1 MQENNELG
9 EQVKRSIH
17 ECCTERDVEKFTLVV
32 RDIEPAMGLIFSLTG
47 RLKRC
52 DTVLK
57 ALNEYPPPPPREQ
70 NLDDDE
76 ANTIPEIELVLQ
88 KRVQIEG
95 QLEEAQRI
103 KFKVEQRQA
112 ELAERLR
119 ELLTPDDYEQYESFL
134 RSKGQL
140 CQQQVELD
148 DRIILAE
155 EQLAASKDSMNELD

>member
-1 MQENNELG
+1 M
-9 EQVKRSIH
+9 
-17 ECCTERDVEKFTLVV
+17 VV

-57 ALNEYPPPPPREQ
+57 SLNEQPKETEI
-70 NLDDDE
+70 DDDE
-76 ANTIPEIELVLQ
+76 DGNVPEIELVLQ
-88 KRVQIEG
+88 KRMQIEG

-103 KFKVEQRQA
+103 KYKVEQRQA

-119 ELLTPDDYEQYESFL
+119 ELLSPEDFESYESFL

-140 CQQQVELD
+140 GQQQVELE
-148 DRIILAE
+148 DRIVLAE
-155 EQLAASKDSMNELD
+155 EQLAASKDSMNDEFL

>member
-1 MQENNELG
+1 MG
-9 EQVKRSIH
+9 
-17 ECCTERDVEKFTLVV
+17 TERDVEKFTLVV

-57 ALNEYPPPPPREQ
+57 SLNEQPKETQ
-70 NLDDDE
+70 IDDE
-76 ANTIPEIELVLQ
+76 EGNVPEIELVLQ
-88 KRVQIEG
+88 KRMQIEG

-103 KFKVEQRQA
+103 KYKVEQLQA

-119 ELLTPDDYEQYESFL
+119 ELLSPEDFESYESFL

-140 CQQQVELD
+140 GQQQVELE
-148 DRIILAE
+148 DRIVLAE
-155 EQLAASKDSMNELD
+155 EQLNASKDSMNDEFL

>member
-1 MQENNELG
+1 MQENNEVG

-32 RDIEPAMGLIFSLTG
+32 RDIEPTMGLIFSLTG

-57 ALNEYPPPPPREQ
+57 ALKELPRETTIEEE
-70 NLDDDE
+70 DDE
-76 ANTIPEIELVLQ
+76 TNIPEIELVLQ

>member
-1 MQENNELG
+1 M
-9 EQVKRSIH
+9 
-17 ECCTERDVEKFTLVV
+17 V

-57 ALNEYPPPPPREQ
+57 SLNEQPKETEI
-70 NLDDDE
+70 DDDE
-76 ANTIPEIELVLQ
+76 DGNVPEIELVLQ
-88 KRVQIEG
+88 KRMQIEG

-103 KFKVEQRQA
+103 KYKVEQRQA

-119 ELLTPDDYEQYESFL
+119 ELLSPEDFESYESFL

-140 CQQQVELD
+140 GQQQVELE
-148 DRIILAE
+148 DRIVLAE
-155 EQLAASKDSMNELD
+155 EQLAASKDSMNDEFL